1 VYSLVVA
8 LVLMFAA
15 PAPGATGPTEETG
28 FGSNPGR
35 LQMFRYAPAGL
46 PRGAPLV
53 VALHGCSQTATGY
66 GTDAGWVGMADRWRV
81 SLLLPQKP
89 YRGCFSWYDKQATA
103 RGQGESLSVRQMVE
117 RMRVEYGA
125 DPARVYLAGFSAGGA
140 MAAAVLAAYPDVFAA
155 GAIVAGLP
163 YGCATTLVNAWS
175 CMTPGVD
182 RSPRAWGDLVRSASP
197 HTGPWPPMSL
207 WQGTADTTVAT
218 ANLTELVD
226 QWTDVLGA
234 DQTPDRSDTVA
245 GYPRQGYADGAGRI
259 VVETYRITGMAHG
272 QPVAAGCGRAGTYS
286 PDKGICAADHIGR
299 WWGLS

>member
-46 PRGAPLV
+46 PSAAPLV
-53 VALHGCSQTATGY
+53 VALHGCSQSATGY
-66 GTDAGWVGMADRWRV
+66 GTDSGWVGLADRWHFA
-81 SLLLPQKP
+81 LLLPQKP
-89 YRGCFSWYDKQATA
+89 NNGCFGWYDPAATA
-103 RGQGESLSVRQMVE
+103 RGQGESLSIRQMVD
-117 RMRVEYGA
+117 RMRVEFGTA
-125 DPARVYLAGFSAGGA
+125 TGRTYLAGFSAGGA

-163 YGCATTLVNAWS
+163 YGCARAMPQAWT
-175 CMTPGVD
+175 CMNPGVD
-182 RSPRAWGDLVRSASP
+182 KQPRAWGDLVRSASSYA
-197 HTGPWPPMSL
+197 GPWPTVSL
-207 WQGTADTTVAT
+207 WQGTSDYIVST
-218 ANLTELVD
+218 ANLGELVD
-226 QWTDVLGA
+226 QWTNVNGA

-245 GYPRQGYADGAGRI
+245 GYPHQMYTDAGGRV

-272 QPVAAGCGRAGTYS
+272 QPVASGCGRAGTYS
-286 PDKGICAADHIGR
+286 PDKGICAAYHIGL
-299 WWGLS
+299 WWGLA